1 MLTINSKKFNFQ
13 FFLSSN
19 KKVTSLE
26 AGALENGGATK
37 YNNGIY
43 SNIEGNSD
51 IIINTNNKLAIF
63 IPDTIN
69 VNSKIDNSKYIEYA
83 VKYIQNN
90 FNNDNI
96 VYYKTVGSWY
106 SEDLKKVV
114 YDNITI
120 ISFESEN
127 ITESNINSM
136 VTLAKYIKNEMS
148 QEGVSININSSLAI
162 I

>member
-1 MLTINSKKFNFQ
+1 MIINSKKFNFQ

-51 IIINTNNKLAIF
+51 IIINANNKLAIF

-69 VNSKIDNSKYIEYA
+69 VNSKTDNSKYIEYA

-106 SEDLKKVV
+106 SEDLQKVV

-148 QEGVSININSSLAI
+148 QEGVSININSALAI